1 MVWKGGGE
9 QVMLDG
15 IVCGRDPRGKAQ
27 LAVDGADMR
36 MDGTRAD
43 DQALGHLGIGE
54 PLCQQEQ
61 YLHFASGQV
70 VCRRA
75 CSRGA
80 RR

>member
-1 MVWKGGGE
+1 MVGKRGGE

-27 LAVDGADMR
+27 LAVDGADMGV
-36 MDGTRAD
+36 DGTRAD

-54 PLCQQEQ
+54 SLCQQAQ
-61 YLHFASGQV
+61 HLHFACGQV
-70 VCRRA
+70 ACLRA